1 LDRTANALAETDVA
15 VVPTLVLHE
24 AFGHLSDQEFIAQ
37 IDLAGVPTSVQEAWN
52 VPALIRRAG
61 MRSADFAAFRS
72 SRSAQDRFLR
82 IFRKA
87 GGKVAA
93 GSDSPNQL
101 LPPGASLHR
110 ELELLVAAG
119 LSTEEALL
127 AATREA
133 AWVLDSDTLGVLRPG
148 AVADF
153 LVLSADPLEEI
164 TNTRLIERLVLRG
177 QSYHPDEFKTDWEG
191 WQAPTASLDQG
202 Q

>member
-1 LDRTANALAETDVA
+1 
-15 VVPTLVLHE
+15 
-24 AFGHLSDQEFIAQ
+24 
-37 IDLAGVPTSVQEAWN
+37 
-52 VPALIRRAG
+52 
-61 MRSADFAAFRS
+61 
-72 SRSAQDRFLR
+72 
-82 IFRKA
+82 
-87 GGKVAA
+87 
-93 GSDSPNQL
+93 
-101 LPPGASLHR
+101 LHR

-133 AWVLDSDTLGVLRPG
+133 ARILNSDTLGVLRPG

-177 QSYHPDEFKTDWEG
+177 ESYHPDEFKTDWGG
-191 WQAPTASLDQG
+191 WRAPTDTLDQG